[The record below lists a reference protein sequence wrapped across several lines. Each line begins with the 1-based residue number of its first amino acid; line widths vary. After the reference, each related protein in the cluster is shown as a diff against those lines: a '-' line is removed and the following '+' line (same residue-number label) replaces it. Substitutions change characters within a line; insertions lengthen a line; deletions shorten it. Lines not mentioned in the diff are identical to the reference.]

1 VNFRRGI
8 LGNVSRKN
16 TRIKKGDTQGEN
28 SNKGN
33 RKWRNSV
40 S

>member
-1 VNFRRGI
+1 
-8 LGNVSRKN
+8 LGNVSGKN
-16 TRIKKGDTQGEN
+16 TRIKKGDAQEEN

-33 RKWRNSV
+33 REWRNSV